1 VNGARGA
8 MPVPVDGAKVNYS
21 SAADSWTGVA
31 SVGWQRLLVLVLQVG
46 STAEI
51 NVGGVLTPGVVGPG
65 VFYTHERERPSSGA
79 VR

>member
-8 MPVPVDGAKVNYS
+8 MPVDGAKVNYS